1 MRNFLRNQSQE
12 QSLAPH
18 PDEMKAP
25 RDAGGAFI
33 WDCFSSEIVAL
44 DETKDANI
52 RIRIG
57 G

>member
-18 PDEMKAP
+18 PDESTP
-25 RDAGGAFI
+25 GGAFI
-33 WDCFSSEIVAL
+33 WDCFSSEIVDL
-44 DETKDANI
+44 DESQDANI